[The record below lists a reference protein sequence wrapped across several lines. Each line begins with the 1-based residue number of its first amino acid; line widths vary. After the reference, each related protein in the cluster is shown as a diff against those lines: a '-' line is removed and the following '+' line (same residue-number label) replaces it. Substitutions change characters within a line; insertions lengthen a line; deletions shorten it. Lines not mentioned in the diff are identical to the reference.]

1 MRFYKIIIE
10 KELNV
15 RLIEAPVWCPIGR
28 WLRRCWIVHSV
39 TWAREW
45 KCGRIH
51 YAGFGGWDGCVAAL
65 GAILFV
71 VFLMVW
77 TSVFPCDLKRVS
89 LTPPSAVCFYQLTLL
104 TSADPWASFL
114 ISGGTFIH
122 IHMYLI
128 DVFVWCIIQMLIIE
142 VSSGLNNKDG
152 LLALGQCESFR
163 LVDNTENHLT
173 KSNHLSFPASAALPL
188 KIICWSCTSIF
199 MAQNVKFS

>member
-28 WLRRCWIVHSV
+28 WLRRCWIVHFV
-39 TWAREW
+39 TSAREW

-51 YAGFGGWDGCVAAL
+51 YTGFGGWDGCAAAL
-65 GAILFV
+65 SAILFV

-89 LTPPSAVCFYQLTLL
+89 LTPPFAVCFYQLTLL

-128 DVFVWCIIQMLIIE
+128 VVFVWCIIQMLIIE
-142 VSSGLNNKDG
+142 VSLGLNNKDG
-152 LLALGQCESFR
+152 LLALGQCDSFR
-163 LVDNTENHLT
+163 LVDNTD
-173 KSNHLSFPASAALPL
+173 NHLSFQASAALPL